1 MMKRDAFALIGFTRT
16 SVSIVARALR
26 STETKL
32 EGVDC
37 SRSGLLAL
45 WLIRSSCGANAS
57 QRYLGWLDA
66 IFAWFDA
73 LLPLLIAAVVGAPS
87 FLIFALYRH
96 HKAKVEAGR

>member
-1 MMKRDAFALIGFTRT
+1 MFLLKKPVTLVTRGRNLPSRLRRRYAIGASNPR
-16 SVSIVARALR
+16 IGAP
-26 STETKL
+26 
-32 EGVDC
+32 
-37 SRSGLLAL
+37 LAN
-45 WLIRSSCGANAS
+45 CY
-57 QRYLGWLDA
+57 QA